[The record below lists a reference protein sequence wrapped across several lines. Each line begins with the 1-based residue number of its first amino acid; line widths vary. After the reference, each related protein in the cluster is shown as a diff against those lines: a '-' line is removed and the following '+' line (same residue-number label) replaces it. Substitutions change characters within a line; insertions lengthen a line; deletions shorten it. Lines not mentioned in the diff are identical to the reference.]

1 MSRLGRIVAAFSG
14 CAVLLAVL
22 AGCAAPAYTYAAD
35 KTDGAYFK
43 VPSSWN
49 PIPDVGLADIDQT
62 VLANSLAGPQGG
74 QLTWAHGYVGSST
87 LDLSK
92 VLLGSSVP
100 IVYASVQDVS
110 TTVRS
115 ALSYNIM
122 KDLIYPVTTSVRQA
136 AQQSGATWA
145 STFQP
150 IRSTLITQHDGV
162 HGIIEEFTYQING
175 RTDVVLESVLTNTPT
190 TKLYQLFVQCY
201 ASCFLKHRTQIVAI
215 LQSFTVG

>member
-1 MSRLGRIVAAFSG
+1 MSRLGRIVAALSG

-35 KTDGAYFK
+35 KPDAAYFR
-43 VPSSWN
+43 VPSSWY
-49 PIPDVGLADIDQT
+49 PIPGAGLADIDQT
-62 VLANSLAGPQGG
+62 VLASSLAGPQGG
-74 QLTWAHGYVGSST
+74 QLSWSRGYVGANTLNLSS
-87 LDLSK
+87 

-100 IVYASVQDVS
+100 IVYASVQDLS
-110 TTVRS
+110 SPVRS

-136 AQQSGATWA
+136 AEKSGATWA
-145 STFQP
+145 ATFQP
-150 IRSTLITQHDGV
+150 IRSTLISHGDGV
-162 HGIIEEFTYQING
+162 HGLIEEFTYQINS
-175 RTDVVLESVLTNTPT
+175 RTDVVLEAILTNTPT

-201 ASCFLKHRTQIVAI
+201 ASCFLKHKSQIDAI

>member
-1 MSRLGRIVAAFSG
+1 MSRLGRIVAALSG
-14 CAVLLAVL
+14 CAVLVALL

-35 KTDGAYFK
+35 KSDGAYFK

-62 VLANSLAGPQGG
+62 VLANALAGPQGG
-74 QLTWAHGYVGSST
+74 RLRWARGYVGSST

-100 IVYASVQDVS
+100 IVYASVQDLS
-110 TTVRS
+110 TPVRS

-122 KDLIYPVTTSVRQA
+122 KDVIYPVTTSVRQA
-136 AQQSGATWA
+136 AQKSGATWA
-145 STFQP
+145 GSFQP
-150 IRSTLITQHDGV
+150 IRSTLISEHDGV
-162 HGIIEEFTYQING
+162 HGLIEEFAYQING

-201 ASCFLKHRTQIVAI
+201 ASCFLKHRSQIVAI